1 MTYKK
6 KDYTPYRKLLDQALL
21 TMGTDTELSRTL
33 ALVLFE
39 AIAYHDEDDSL
50 SSCIHASASVAREAE
65 YELKTAGFYVDIQTY
80 PEDEKEPYT
89 ERLRS
94 IYLEL
99 INTEDDEKEEEGE
112 DNE

>member
-21 TMGTDTELSRTL
+21 TMGNDTELSRTL
-33 ALVLFE
+33 ALVLYE
-39 AIAYHDEDDSL
+39 AIAYCEDDGSL

-99 INTEDDEKEEEGE
+99 INPEEN
-112 DNE
+112 NE